1 MKVMTIVGTR
11 PELIRLSQIIP
22 LLDKYCDHTFVY
34 TGQNYDKNLKDIIF
48 KDLNLRKP
56 DVLGSWWSGDRP
68 RISRD
73 INNVL
78 TTAEEAIEEFS
89 PDKLLIL
96 GDTNSGLSAI
106 VAKRLGVKVYHMEA
120 GNRCYND
127 SVPEEINRRII
138 DHCTDIWMP
147 YTTRSKHYL
156 LREGIPED
164 KIFVIGNPIFEVLYK
179 HSDMAMNSTIL
190 EQLGLEANEY
200 FLVTMHRSENVD
212 SPEIIDYLQKAFY
225 QLKEKYPVVIS
236 VHPHTR
242 LRLNNKYYTNGIIL
256 SEPFNFTDFVS
267 LESNAYC
274 VLTDSG
280 TVQEECSILK
290 IPHVI
295 IRTANERLET
305 VESGS
310 SIICG
315 YKPKDIM
322 HGVNVATNLTQ
333 SLHEN
338 ALEMSFPKEYKS
350 LDVSKIVTKII
361 LGVYP

>member
-11 PELIRLSQIIP
+11 PELIRLSQVIP
-22 LLDKYCDHTFVY
+22 LLDKYCDHTFVH

-48 KDLNLRKP
+48 ENLKLREP

-68 RISRD
+68 SIARD

-106 VAKRLGVKVYHMEA
+106 VAKRYGIKVYHMEA
-120 GNRCYND
+120 GNRCYDDN
-127 SVPEEINRRII
+127 VPEEINRRII
-138 DHCTDIWMP
+138 DHCTDVWMP
-147 YTTRSKHYL
+147 YTTRSKQYL
-156 LREGIPED
+156 VREGIPED
-164 KIFVIGNPIFEVLYK
+164 KIFVIGNPIFEVLHKY
-179 HSDMAMNSTIL
+179 SDVAMDSTVL
-190 EQLGLEANEY
+190 ERLGLEPDRY

-212 SPEIIDYLQKAFY
+212 SPEILEYLQKAFY
-225 QLKEKYPVVIS
+225 ILKEKYPVVIS

-242 LRLNNKYYTNGIIL
+242 LRLNNKYYTDGIIL
-256 SEPFNFTDFVS
+256 SEPFNFTDFIN

-274 VLTDSG
+274 VITDSG

-290 IPHVI
+290 VPHVI

-315 YKPKDIM
+315 YKPDDIIR
-322 HGVNVATNLTQ
+322 GIDVAVGLTP
-333 SLHEN
+333 LRDN
-338 ALEMSFPKEYKS
+338 NIEMSCPKEYRS

-361 LGVYP
+361 LGTYL

>member
-22 LLDKYCDHTFVY
+22 LLDKYCDHTFVH

-48 KDLNLRKP
+48 EDLKLREP
-56 DVLGSWWSGDRP
+56 DVLGSWWSGDHP
-68 RISRD
+68 SISRD

-78 TTAEEAIEEFS
+78 TTAEEAIEEFC

-106 VAKRLGVKVYHMEA
+106 IAKRYGIKVYHMEA
-120 GNRCYND
+120 GNRCYD
-127 SVPEEINRRII
+127 DTVPEEVNRRII
-138 DHCTDIWMP
+138 DHCTDVWMP
-147 YTTRSKHYL
+147 YTTRSKQYL
-156 LREGIPED
+156 VREGIPED
-164 KIFVIGNPIFEVLYK
+164 KIFVVGNPIFEVLHKY
-179 HSDMAMNSTIL
+179 SDVAMDSTIV
-190 EQLGLEANEY
+190 ERLGLEPDKY

-212 SPEIIDYLQKAFY
+212 SPEILNYLQQAFY
-225 QLKEKYPVVIS
+225 MLKEKYPVVIS

-242 LRLNNKYYTNGIIL
+242 LRLNDKYYTDGIIL
-256 SEPFNFTDFVS
+256 SEPFNFTDFIN

-274 VLTDSG
+274 VITDSG

-290 IPHVI
+290 VPHVV

-315 YKPKDIM
+315 YKSDGIIR
-322 HGVNVATNLTQ
+322 GIDVAVGLTP
-333 SLHEN
+333 LRDN
-338 ALEMSFPKEYKS
+338 NIEMSCPKEYRS

-361 LGVYP
+361 LGEYP

>member
-22 LLDKYCDHTFVY
+22 LLDKYCDHTFVH

-48 KDLNLRKP
+48 ENLKLREP

-68 RISRD
+68 SIARD

-106 VAKRLGVKVYHMEA
+106 VAKRYGIKVYHMEA
-120 GNRCYND
+120 GNRCYDDN
-127 SVPEEINRRII
+127 VPEEINRRII
-138 DHCTDIWMP
+138 DHCTDVWMP
-147 YTTRSKHYL
+147 YTTRSKQYL
-156 LREGIPED
+156 VREGIPED
-164 KIFVIGNPIFEVLYK
+164 KIFVIGNPIFEVLHKY
-179 HSDMAMNSTIL
+179 SDVAMDSTVL
-190 EQLGLEANEY
+190 ERLGLEPDRY

-212 SPEIIDYLQKAFY
+212 SPEILEYLQKAFY
-225 QLKEKYPVVIS
+225 ILKEKYPVVIS

-242 LRLNNKYYTNGIIL
+242 LRLNNKYYTDGIIL
-256 SEPFNFTDFVS
+256 SEPFNFTDFIN

-274 VLTDSG
+274 VITDSG

-290 IPHVI
+290 VPHVI

-315 YKPKDIM
+315 YKPDDIIR
-322 HGVNVATNLTQ
+322 GVDVAVGLTP
-333 SLHEN
+333 LRDN
-338 ALEMSFPKEYKS
+338 NIEMSCPKEYRS

-361 LGVYP
+361 LGEYP

>member
-11 PELIRLSQIIP
+11 PELIRLSQVIP
-22 LLDKYCDHTFVY
+22 LLDKYCDHTFVH

-48 KDLNLRKP
+48 ENLKLREP

-68 RISRD
+68 SIARD

-106 VAKRLGVKVYHMEA
+106 VAKRYGIKVYHMEA
-120 GNRCYND
+120 GNRCYDDN
-127 SVPEEINRRII
+127 VPEEINRRII
-138 DHCTDIWMP
+138 DHCTDVWMP
-147 YTTRSKHYL
+147 YTTRSKQYL
-156 LREGIPED
+156 VREGIPED
-164 KIFVIGNPIFEVLYK
+164 KIFVIGNPIFEVLHKY
-179 HSDMAMNSTIL
+179 SDVAMDSTVL
-190 EQLGLEANEY
+190 ERLGLEPDRY

-212 SPEIIDYLQKAFY
+212 SPEILEYLQKAFY
-225 QLKEKYPVVIS
+225 ILKEKYPVVIS

-242 LRLNNKYYTNGIIL
+242 LRLNNKYYTDGIIL
-256 SEPFNFTDFVS
+256 SEPFNFTDFIN

-274 VLTDSG
+274 VITDSG

-290 IPHVI
+290 VPHVI

-315 YKPKDIM
+315 YKPDDIIR
-322 HGVNVATNLTQ
+322 GVDVAVGLTP
-333 SLHEN
+333 LRDN
-338 ALEMSFPKEYKS
+338 NIEMSCPKEYRS

-361 LGVYP
+361 LGEYP